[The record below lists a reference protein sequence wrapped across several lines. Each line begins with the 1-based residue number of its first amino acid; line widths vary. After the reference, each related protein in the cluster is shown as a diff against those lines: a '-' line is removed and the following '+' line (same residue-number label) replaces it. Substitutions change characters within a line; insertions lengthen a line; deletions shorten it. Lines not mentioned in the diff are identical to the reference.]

1 MPKDTLTITD
11 DRTGRTYVVPV
22 ERGVIRAADLAAIR
36 RDAYDDGLVVYDPGL
51 HHTALCRSGIGTVD
65 EDSGMLRY
73 RGYPV
78 EQLAAHGTYLET
90 AYLIV
95 KGDLPTAERQRV
107 WEHNVKH
114 HTLLHESVRRAME
127 GFHYDAPPISI
138 LLGTIAILS
147 SFYPEAREVHDIESR
162 RVQTRRLIGKMP
174 TIAAFA
180 YRRSRGLPYVY
191 PDNHLSYAGNLL
203 SMMFRMTE
211 LEYRPN
217 PVLERALDILFIV
230 HAEHGQNTSTAAARV
245 VGSTEASPYA
255 VVAAAG
261 AATAGPGHGGMSEQ
275 VLRLLRSI
283 GSVDRVPAFLADLKA
298 NLRRTPGLGH
308 SVYRHRDPRAA
319 VLRPV
324 AEAVFAEVGPP
335 ELLPI
340 AREIERILADDDR
353 WAEAGIFPNV
363 DFHTALVYDAMGVP
377 AAMFPVLHAIPR
389 VASWMA
395 QWAELI
401 NDPDRVVVRPRQV
414 YVGEPPRDYVPIE
427 ERTDEGADETELR
440 SPL

>member
-1 MPKDTLTITD
+1 MSKSTLTITD

-22 ERGVIRAADLAAIR
+22 ERGVVRAHDLADIR
-36 RDAYDDGLVVYDPGL
+36 VDEQDDGLVVYDPGL
-51 HHTALCRSGIGTVD
+51 HHTALCQSGIGTVD
-65 EDSGMLRY
+65 EDRGTLRY

-78 EQLAAHGTYLET
+78 EELAKHGTYLET

-95 KGDLPTAERQRV
+95 KGHLPTAERQRA
-107 WEHNVKH
+107 WEYNVKH

-138 LLGTIAILS
+138 VLGTVAVLS
-147 SFYPEAREVHDIESR
+147 SFYPDARDVHDLESR
-162 RVQTRRLIGKMP
+162 RVQTRRLIGKVP

-191 PDNHLSYAGNLL
+191 PDNDLSYTGNLL

-217 PVLERALDILFIV
+217 PVLERALDVLFIV
-230 HAEHGQNTSTAAARV
+230 YAEHAQNCSTAAARV
-245 VGSTEASPYA
+245 VGSSEADPYA

-261 AATAGPGHGGMSEQ
+261 AAMSGPGHGGQSER
-275 VLRLLRSI
+275 VMRMLRSI
-283 GSVDRVPAFLADLKA
+283 GSVDRVPAFLAELKDHP
-298 NLRRTPGLGH
+298 RRTPGLGH

-319 VLRPV
+319 VLQPV
-324 AEAVFAEVGPP
+324 ADAVFAEVGPP
-335 ELLPI
+335 EFLPI
-340 AREIERILADDDR
+340 AREIERVLTEDDA
-353 WAEAGIFPNV
+353 WAAAGLFPNV
-363 DFHTALVYDAMGVP
+363 DFYAALVYDAMGLP
-377 AAMFPVLHAIPR
+377 ATMFPVLHMIPR

-401 NDPDRVVVRPRQV
+401 NDPDHVVVRSRQV
-414 YVGEPPRDYVPIE
+414 YDGPGPRDYVPVV
-427 ERTDEGADETELR
+427 ERVDEGADETLLPT
-440 SPL
+440 PL